1 MDNRDSRPGIIISS
15 LDLERIERLLESGT
29 YRNLPGL
36 DALQSELDRATIV
49 APEEV
54 PPEVITMNS
63 TVKFI
68 DDASGT
74 EYRLSLVYPGQ
85 TDVPDAVS
93 VLAPVG
99 SALLG
104 LSVGQSIAWQAPGGR
119 ELRLR
124 VLEVFYQPE
133 ASGAFHR

>member
-1 MDNRDSRPGIIISS
+1 MDNRPAITISS
-15 LDLERIERLLESGT
+15 FDLERLERLLESDA
-29 YRNLPGL
+29 YRNLPGI
-36 DALQSELDRATIV
+36 DALQTEIDRATIV
-49 APEEV
+49 GPKEV

-63 TVKFI
+63 SVKFI
-68 DDASGT
+68 DDASGH

-85 TDVPDAVS
+85 TNVPDAVS

-104 LSVGQSIAWQAPGGR
+104 LSVGQSISWQGPGGR

-124 VLEVFYQPE
+124 VLEVSYQPE
-133 ASGAFHR
+133 ASGDFTR

>member
-1 MDNRDSRPGIIISS
+1 MDNRPGIIISS
-15 LDLERIERLLESGT
+15 FDLERLERLLDSDA
-29 YRNLPGL
+29 YRNLPGI
-36 DALQSELDRATIV
+36 DALQSEVDRATIV

-54 PPEVITMNS
+54 PPNVITMNS
-63 TVKFI
+63 SVKFI
-68 DDASGT
+68 DDATGT

-104 LSVGQSIAWQAPGGR
+104 LSVGQSISWQAPGGR

-124 VLEVFYQPE
+124 VLEVTYQPE
-133 ASGAFHR
+133 ASGEFHR

>member
-1 MDNRDSRPGIIISS
+1 MDTRPAIIISS
-15 LDLERIERLLESGT
+15 FDLERLEQLLESEK
-29 YRNLPGL
+29 YRKLPGI
-36 DALQSELDRATIV
+36 DALQRELDRATIV
-49 APEEV
+49 APSEV
-54 PPEVITMNS
+54 PPDVITMNS
-63 TVKFI
+63 SGRFV
-68 DDASGT
+68 DDATGT

-85 TDVPDAVS
+85 TDVPNAVS

-124 VLEVFYQPE
+124 VLEVTYQPE
-133 ASGAFHR
+133 ASGEFHR

>member
-1 MDNRDSRPGIIISS
+1 MDNRPGIIISS
-15 LDLERIERLLESGT
+15 FDLERLERLLDSDA
-29 YRNLPGL
+29 YRNLPGI
-36 DALQSELDRATIV
+36 DALQSEVDRATIV

-54 PPEVITMNS
+54 PPNVITMNS
-63 TVKFI
+63 SVKFI
-68 DDASGT
+68 DDATGT

-104 LSVGQSIAWQAPGGR
+104 LSVGQSISWQAPGGR

-124 VLEVFYQPE
+124 VLEVTYQPE
-133 ASGAFHR
+133 ASGEFNR

>member
-1 MDNRDSRPGIIISS
+1 MDNRPGIIISS
-15 LDLERIERLLESGT
+15 FDLERLERLLDSDA
-29 YRNLPGL
+29 YRNLPGI
-36 DALQSELDRATIV
+36 DALQSEVDRATIV

-54 PPEVITMNS
+54 PPNVITMNS
-63 TVKFI
+63 SVKFI
-68 DDASGT
+68 DDATGT

-104 LSVGQSIAWQAPGGR
+104 LSVGQSISWQGPGGR

-124 VLEVFYQPE
+124 VLEVTYQPE
-133 ASGAFHR
+133 ASGEFNR

>member
-1 MDNRDSRPGIIISS
+1 MDNRPGIIISS
-15 LDLERIERLLESGT
+15 FDLERLEHLLESDK
-29 YRNLPGL
+29 YRNLPGI
-36 DALQSELDRATIV
+36 DALQSEIDRATIV

-54 PPEVITMNS
+54 PPNVITMNS
-63 TVKFI
+63 SVKFI
-68 DDASGT
+68 DDATGT

-104 LSVGQSIAWQAPGGR
+104 LSVGQSISWQAPGGR

-124 VLEVFYQPE
+124 VLEVTYQPE
-133 ASGAFHR
+133 ASGEFHR

>member
-1 MDNRDSRPGIIISS
+1 MDTRPGIIISS
-15 LDLERIERLLESGT
+15 LDLERLERLLESDA
-29 YRNLPGL
+29 YHNLPGI

-63 TVKFI
+63 SVKFI

-74 EYRLSLVYPGQ
+74 EFRLSLVYPGQ
-85 TDVPDAVS
+85 TGVPDAVS

-104 LSVGQSIAWQAPGGR
+104 LSVGQSISWQAPGGR

-124 VLEVFYQPE
+124 VLEVTYQPE
-133 ASGAFHR
+133 AHGEFHR

>member
-1 MDNRDSRPGIIISS
+1 MDTRPGIIISS
-15 LDLERIERLLESGT
+15 FDLERLEQLLESDK
-29 YRNLPGL
+29 YRNLPGI
-36 DALQSELDRATIV
+36 DALQSEIDRATIV

-54 PPEVITMNS
+54 PPNVITMNS
-63 TVKFI
+63 SVKFV
-68 DDASGT
+68 DDATGT

-104 LSVGQSIAWQAPGGR
+104 LSVGQSISWQAPGGR

-124 VLEVFYQPE
+124 VLEVTYQPE
-133 ASGAFHR
+133 ASGEFNR

>member
-1 MDNRDSRPGIIISS
+1 MDNRPGIIISS
-15 LDLERIERLLESGT
+15 FDLERLEHLLESDK
-29 YRNLPGL
+29 YRNLPGI
-36 DALQSELDRATIV
+36 DALQSEIDRATIV
-49 APEEV
+49 APEDV
-54 PPEVITMNS
+54 PANVITMNS
-63 TVKFI
+63 SVKFI
-68 DDASGT
+68 DDATGT

-104 LSVGQSIAWQAPGGR
+104 LSIGQSISWQAPGGR

-124 VLEVFYQPE
+124 VLDVTYQPE
-133 ASGAFHR
+133 ASGEFNR

>member
-1 MDNRDSRPGIIISS
+1 MDKRPALIISS
-15 LDLERIERLLESGT
+15 FDLTRLERLLDSGD
-29 YRNLPGL
+29 YRNLPGI
-36 DALQSELDRATIV
+36 DALQQEIDRATIV
-49 APEEV
+49 GPKEV

-63 TVKFI
+63 SVKFI

-85 TDVPDAVS
+85 TDVPNAVS

-104 LSVGQSIAWQAPGGR
+104 LSVGQSISWQGPGGR

-124 VLEVFYQPE
+124 VLEVTYQPE
-133 ASGAFHR
+133 ASGDFTR